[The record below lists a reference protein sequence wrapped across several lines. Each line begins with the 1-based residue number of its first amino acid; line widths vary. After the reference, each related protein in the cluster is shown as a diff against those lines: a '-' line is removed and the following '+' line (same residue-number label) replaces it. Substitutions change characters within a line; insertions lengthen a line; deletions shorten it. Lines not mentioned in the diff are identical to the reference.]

1 MNAIFIFF
9 SLNYI
14 STKVHTHNLLKNGLI
29 TPISSIEKSIV
40 HDFPINVMKTSLAY
54 KWVFVRCEKIETA
67 GQIDRWGS
75 TGQHQD
81 RIG

>member
-1 MNAIFIFF
+1 MKAIATYDQNVIFIFF

-14 STKVHTHNLLKNGLI
+14 STKVHIYLLKNGLI

-40 HDFPINVMKTSLAY
+40 HDFPINVMKSSLAY

-67 GQIDRWGS
+67 GRID
-75 TGQHQD
+75 T
-81 RIG
+81 